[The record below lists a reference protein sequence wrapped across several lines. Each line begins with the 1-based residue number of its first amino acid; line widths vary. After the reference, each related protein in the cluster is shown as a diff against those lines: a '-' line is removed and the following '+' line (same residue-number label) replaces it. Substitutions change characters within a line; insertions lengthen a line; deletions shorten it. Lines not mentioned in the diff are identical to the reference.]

1 MQVWCQ
7 WSWQCMWGE
16 VLECSDQHWMHAWL
30 LPLRWLLQKSGEDE
44 VISRVFVN
52 VNGLV
57 SVLHAYFV
65 VFCMILNIIIRYLL
79 LQNKEDLKKD
89 HRFHILILRR
99 CPARLVS
106 FDLRMDILNTYFS
119 ENSLVDPKVK
129 NSTSLESLCLCA
141 FMEYVSSFDLHLCIG
156 SSCLVL

>member
-1 MQVWCQ
+1 M
-7 WSWQCMWGE
+7 
-16 VLECSDQHWMHAWL
+16 
-30 LPLRWLLQKSGEDE
+30 
-44 VISRVFVN
+44 FVN

-99 CPARLVS
+99 SPARLV

-129 NSTSLESLCLCA
+129 NSTSLESL
-141 FMEYVSSFDLHLCIG
+141 
-156 SSCLVL
+156 